1 VKELLTYSITFIGI
15 KAPWFSWAA
24 ALGLIIWPTYEIIK
38 LIRLSSRN
46 KATTRKLI
54 SDVKEL
60 LNQFPSTGNRGA
72 NACAIDHL
80 NKLFTEIPF
89 LLVPWNTFRSKL
101 IYRQVS
107 PDADEEQVWAIESSL
122 KTFYEDYFLG
132 NDFNKRHFHA
142 IPGIVTGVG
151 LLMTFAAILVALLD
165 VSIIDNKVHG
175 LESLIGGLSGK
186 FVSSVAALLSAT
198 VFLILE
204 KWAFHRLNSARLS
217 LIGVL
222 DNLMPIRTEAHMLE
236 EICQSMKSQETA
248 FRTFNSDL
256 ALKLKNSFSE
266 SMGPIL
272 ERMTKAIDDLN
283 ELTRSSQAELLD
295 GIHQMNNLLK
305 NSEETKQESIS
316 GKIEIVLAQLQE
328 SLTSSI
334 KEMSKEFNR
343 SLTGTTQDQFSR
355 VAETVGATA
364 EILNGMNTQFAGTQV
379 ALQEVIALAKQS
391 TENQLN
397 NGSSLIEKMVNVLG
411 STLSQM
417 EQRITEMSN
426 TMSSTI
432 EGTAERS
439 SEAAGQIITEV
450 RSLNEQSVQKYLE
463 VLKKQEDQMDRV
475 DLLKQMLKD
484 AVEDFGEYVTGYN
497 EINDGM
503 RNVSQDVK
511 TAMGLLSQTIDKV
524 QKGQDS
530 LNKLAEFA
538 RDQVDGI
545 TESQEQQKEI
555 WKGIETSM
563 VNYRRVFQDVEGSSA
578 NVLSQISTH
587 LQQFSRATQDHFNA
601 TVTVANDH
609 VNTAVNK
616 LGTSIEELTGELDD
630 LSEVVSEINKI
641 KQIFEGK

>member
-1 VKELLTYSITFIGI
+1 MKELLTYSITFIGI

-60 LNQFPSTGNRGA
+60 LNQFPSTGTQGV
-72 NACAIDHL
+72 NASAIDHL

-107 PDADEEQVWAIESSL
+107 PDADEEQVWAIETSL

-165 VSIIDNKVHG
+165 VSILDNKVHG

-204 KWAFHRLNSARLS
+204 KWVFHRLNSARLS
-217 LIGVL
+217 LIGVV
-222 DNLMPIRTEAHMLE
+222 DNLIPIRTEAHMLE

-283 ELTRSSQAELLD
+283 EITRSSQAELVD
-295 GIHQMNNLLK
+295 GIHQMNNLLQ
-305 NSEETKQESIS
+305 NSEETKQESLS
-316 GKIEIVLAQLQE
+316 GKIEIVLTQLQE
-328 SLTSSI
+328 SLSSSI
-334 KEMSKEFNR
+334 KEMSKEFNQ
-343 SLTGTTQDQFSR
+343 SLTGTTQDQFGR

-364 EILNGMNTQFAGTQV
+364 EILSGMNTQFAGTQS
-379 ALQEVIALAKQS
+379 ALQEVILLAKQS

-397 NGSSLIEKMVNVLG
+397 NGTSLIERMVNVLG
-411 STLSQM
+411 GTLSQM
-417 EQRITEMSN
+417 EQKINEMSN

-439 SEAAGQIITEV
+439 SEAAGQIISEV

-475 DLLKQMLKD
+475 DLLKQTLND
-484 AVEDFGEYVTGYN
+484 AVVEFGEYVTGYN
-497 EINDGM
+497 EINIGI
-503 RNVSQDVK
+503 RNVSQEVK
-511 TAMGLLSQTIDKV
+511 TAMALLSQSIEKMQT
-524 QKGQDS
+524 GQVS

-538 RDQVDGI
+538 HDQVKELS
-545 TESQEQQKEI
+545 ESQEQQKEI
-555 WKGIETSM
+555 WKGIDASM
-563 VNYRRVFQDVEGSSA
+563 VNYKRVFQEVEEASA
-578 NVLSQISTH
+578 QLLTQISSH
-587 LQQFSRATQDHFNA
+587 LQQFSRATQDHFTA

-609 VNTAVNK
+609 VNEAVGM
-616 LGTSIEELTGELDD
+616 LGTSIEELSEKLDD
-630 LSEVVSEINKI
+630 LSEVVSEINTI
-641 KQIFEGK
+641 NAAIRG